1 MKNVAGI
8 FQNKVRWFMLQL
20 GETYVEAMNLGLLYW
35 KSDMQTVLAT
45 IQSNDPA
52 TVNSKLTKA
61 NIISAVSMLEAYEK
75 LCTGSTANQSDYMTV
90 AVGILNGTT
99 ARTTV
104 LSSATEAFGD
114 RLVTLLNKLLL
125 MANLSNDILS
135 FYFANQIDHVLVVLD
150 DYRPLL
156 GATAAAQQFSE
167 ALVAIEQF
175 KKMAFGE
182 VYTTGNFYTISQEW
196 ATFDEVQESC

>member
-1 MKNVAGI
+1 
-8 FQNKVRWFMLQL
+8 
-20 GETYVEAMNLGLLYW
+20 
-35 KSDMQTVLAT
+35 
-45 IQSNDPA
+45 
-52 TVNSKLTKA
+52 
-61 NIISAVSMLEAYEK
+61 
-75 LCTGSTANQSDYMTV
+75 MTV

-135 FYFANQIDHVLVVLD
+135 FYFANQIDDVVAVFD

-156 GATAAAQQFSE
+156 GATASTQQFSE